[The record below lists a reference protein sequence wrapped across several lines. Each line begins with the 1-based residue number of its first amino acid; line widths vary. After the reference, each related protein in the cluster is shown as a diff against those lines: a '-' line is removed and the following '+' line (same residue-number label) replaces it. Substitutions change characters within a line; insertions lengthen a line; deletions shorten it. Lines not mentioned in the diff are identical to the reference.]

1 MNRYIQALGLVFLMN
16 GGFSYIVAAP
26 SAAGQNAF
34 ATYDIQISGYGD
46 DALVQ
51 AIQQYSNITKADVDR
66 WKYSWAP
73 FLGSYVRGGVMD
85 KIRNFVIVCNSL
97 DFIPR
102 KFQSGDDLMGNVK
115 DANWTYQRI
124 CLALRNL
131 ENQGEYAL
139 ALFGKFGTIGQQ
151 EQQLKYA
158 INEYIKNIR
167 HNRLILGCSNLKEQ
181 KKDKEVKKLKEEENK
196 LKYNKLWW
204 QNMQLRWK
212 VAKDVGANV
221 FKGTKWLVQ
230 TAHEYSA
237 PLLSAG
243 AVWFAY
249 NKLFGLPQTVPA
261 K

>member
-1 MNRYIQALGLVFLMN
+1 MNRYMKALGLVFLMS
-16 GGFSYIVAAP
+16 GGFFYIVAAP
-26 SAAGQNAF
+26 SPARPNAA
-34 ATYDIQISGYGD
+34 ATYDIQITGYGD

-73 FLGSYVRGGVMD
+73 FLGGYVRGSIMD
-85 KIRNFVIVCNSL
+85 KIRNFVRVCNSL
-97 DFIPR
+97 TFVIP
-102 KFQSGDDLMGNVK
+102 KFQSGDDLMNNVN

-139 ALFGKFGTIGQQ
+139 ALFGKFGTIGRE
-151 EQQLKYA
+151 EQQSKDA
-158 INEYIKNIR
+158 INNYVKNIR
-167 HNRLILGCSNLKEQ
+167 HNRSILGCSNLKEQ
-181 KKDKEVKKLKEEENK
+181 KKDKEAKKLKEEENK

-204 QNMQLRWK
+204 QNMALRWK
-212 VAKDVGANV
+212 VAKDVGSNL
-221 FKGTKWLVQ
+221 FKGAKWLAQ

-249 NKLFGLPQTVPA
+249 NKLFGLPQTPN
-261 K
+261 KK